1 MSSTTQSREEAL
13 ALFLSGA
20 ERLAAGVEGLTE
32 ASLDLSKAPGEWTI
46 RQMVHHVADDGD
58 AWSMP
63 LKKAIAISGAPIRF
77 EGFPGNDAW
86 AEAMAFDR
94 RGIQASLGLI
104 KAHRQVMA
112 ELARYFADG
121 WDSRCVVIVD
131 EHGKEVQAVALGQI
145 ISIVAEHLIDHVAA
159 IESIKKRHELW
170 DEEF

>member
-1 MSSTTQSREEAL
+1 MSSTAQSREEAL

-20 ERLAAGVEGLTE
+20 ERLATAVEGLTE
-32 ASLDLSKAPGEWTI
+32 ASLDLSSAPGEWTI

-63 LKKAIAISGAPIRF
+63 LKKAIAIPGAPIRF

-86 AEAMAFDR
+86 AAAMAFDK
-94 RGIQASLGLI
+94 RGVEASLGLI

-112 ELARYFADG
+112 ELARYFIDG

-131 EHGKEVQAVALGQI
+131 ERGKEVQAVTLGQI
-145 ISIVAEHLIDHVAA
+145 ISMVGEHLADHVTA
-159 IESIKKRHELW
+159 IENIKKRHGL
-170 DEEF
+170 

>member
-1 MSSTTQSREEAL
+1 MSTTESREEAL

-20 ERLAAGVEGLTE
+20 ERLEAAVEGLTE
-32 ASLDLSKAPGEWTI
+32 ANLDLSNAPGEWTI

-63 LKKAIAISGAPIRF
+63 LKKAIATPGAPIRF

-94 RGIQASLGLI
+94 RGIEASIGLI
-104 KAHRQVMA
+104 KAHRQVMT
-112 ELARYFADG
+112 ELARYFIDG

-131 EHGKEVQAVALGQI
+131 EHGKEVQAVTLGQI
-145 ISIVAEHLIDHVAA
+145 ISMVAEHLIDHVVA
-159 IESIKKRHELW
+159 IEGMKKRCGL
-170 DEEF
+170 

>member
-1 MSSTTQSREEAL
+1 MSTTQSREEAL

-20 ERLAAGVEGLTE
+20 ERLEAAVEGLTE
-32 ASLDLSKAPGEWTI
+32 ASLDLSNAPGEWTI

-112 ELARYFADG
+112 ELVRYFIDG
-121 WDSRCVVIVD
+121 WDSRYVVIVD
-131 EHGKEVQAVALGQI
+131 EHGNAVQEVTLGQV
-145 ISIVAEHLIDHVAA
+145 ISMVAEHLADHVTV
-159 IESIKKRHELW
+159 IEAIKKRHGL
-170 DEEF
+170 